1 MTVEYDVRIAERT
14 HRICIEIPAGCDRR
28 VLKEVPRF
36 VITTALLVDS
46 GYLPRGVI
54 HAIA

>member
-1 MTVEYDVRIAERT
+1 MTVQYDVRIAERT
-14 HRICIEIPAGCDRR
+14 HRICIEIPAVCDRQ

-36 VITTALLVDS
+36 AILTALLVDS
-46 GYLPRGVI
+46 GYLPQGVI

>member
-1 MTVEYDVRIAERT
+1 MTVEYDVRIADRI
-14 HRICIEIPAGCDRR
+14 HRICIEIPAMCDRR

-36 VITTALLVDS
+36 AITTALLVDS